1 MQMTKYSKVRI
12 YSYEKFDKI
21 NLLNLIN
28 FIPQIIKRSL
38 FRLNY
43 LEKFR
48 MVTTKVKVFFQIIE
62 TNFYLEC
69 NINSL
74 LLQKEKV

>member
-1 MQMTKYSKVRI
+1 MTKYSKVRI

-62 TNFYLEC
+62 KNFYLEC

>member
-1 MQMTKYSKVRI
+1 MTKYSKVRI

>member
-1 MQMTKYSKVRI
+1 MTKYSKVRI
-12 YSYEKFDKI
+12 YSYGKFDKI
-21 NLLNLIN
+21 DLLNLIN
-28 FIPQIIKRSL
+28 FIPQKIKRNLS
-38 FRLNY
+38 RLNY

-62 TNFYLEC
+62 KNFYLEC

>member
-1 MQMTKYSKVRI
+1 MTKYSKVRI

-28 FIPQIIKRSL
+28 FIPQKIKRNLS
-38 FRLNY
+38 RLNY

-62 TNFYLEC
+62 KNFYLEC